1 MQKNAALSFLSLLV
15 FSGWASADPVP
26 SDDSNW
32 LKTMAFAAHRINFS
46 GVFVHQAGGDIEMSR
61 ITHVTDDEG
70 EYERLEGL
78 VGARRELIR
87 SNDQVWLFSEG
98 RPVKSERRQF
108 RKVFPALLPE
118 QIAALNENYLVRQEE
133 EDEVAGYHVH
143 TVAFYPRDNL
153 RYTRK
158 MWAHS
163 NNGLLLKAAVIEGH
177 GYIIEQHA
185 FVQLDINGN
194 IDRNW
199 IIRDKPGAA
208 DAFLQLHPAS
218 TPQSD
223 MIGESDGW
231 QVDSLPPGFRKIAAM
246 RRKFRENGEPVIH
259 MVYSDGLA
267 GISVFIE
274 RADSRSHFT
283 SGLTGQGATH
293 VYSRM
298 ADDALVTVVG
308 EVPARTVI
316 LVAESVRR
324 GGR

>member
-1 MQKNAALSFLSLLV
+1 MRNTLYLPFLILSAFAQCV
-15 FSGWASADPVP
+15 SADPVP

-32 LKTMAFAAHRINFS
+32 LKTMAFASHRINYS
-46 GVFVHQAGGDIEMSR
+46 GVFVHQAGGNIEMSR
-61 ITHVTDDEG
+61 ITHVMDDEG

-98 RPVKSERRQF
+98 RQVKTERRQF

-118 QIAALNENYLVRQEE
+118 QVIALKENYLVRQEE
-133 EDEVAGYHVH
+133 EDEVAGYHAH
-143 TVAFYPRDNL
+143 TVVFYPRDNH

-163 NNGLLLKAAVIEGH
+163 DNGLLLKAAIIEGR

-185 FVQLDINGN
+185 FVQLVINGN
-194 IDRNW
+194 IDRSW

-208 DAFLQLHPAS
+208 DAFRQLHPATS
-218 TPQSD
+218 PQAD
-223 MIGESDGW
+223 MVGETDGW
-231 QVDSLPPGFRKIAAM
+231 QVDSMPAGFKRVAAM
-246 RRKFRENGEPVIH
+246 RRTFRENAEPVLHI
-259 MVYSDGLA
+259 VYSDGLA

-274 RADSRSHFT
+274 KADSRSHFT

-293 VYSRM
+293 VYSRQV
-298 ADDALVTVVG
+298 DDTLVTVIG

-324 GGR
+324 GGQ

>member
-1 MQKNAALSFLSLLV
+1 MRRIASLPFLTLLACA
-15 FSGWASADPVP
+15 GCAWADPVP

-32 LKTMAFAAHRINFS
+32 LKTMAFAAHRINYS
-46 GVFVHQAGGDIEMSR
+46 GVFVHQAGGSIEMSR
-61 ITHVTDDEG
+61 VTHVTDDEG
-70 EYERLEGL
+70 EYERLEGM
-78 VGARRELIR
+78 VGIRRELIR
-87 SNDQVWLFSEG
+87 SNDQVWLFAEG
-98 RPVKSERRQF
+98 RQVKSERRQY

-118 QIAALNENYLVRQEE
+118 QITALNENYLVRQEE
-133 EDEVAGYHVH
+133 EDEVAGYHAH

-163 NNGLLLKAAVIEGH
+163 DNGLLLKATVIEGH

-194 IDRNW
+194 IDRSW

-208 DAFLQLHPAS
+208 DAFRLLHPS
-218 TPQSD
+218 SNELSD
-223 MIGESDGW
+223 GISDSGGW
-231 QVDSLPPGFRKIAAM
+231 QVDSLPGGFRKVTAM
-246 RRKFRENGEPVIH
+246 RRNFRENSEPVLH

-267 GISVFIE
+267 GISIFIE
-274 RADSRSHFT
+274 KADSRSHFN
-283 SGLTGQGATH
+283 SGLTGHGATH
-293 VYSRM
+293 VYSRVV
-298 ADDALVTVVG
+298 DDSMVTVVG